1 MKVVSKITSFMDRP
15 MKEEMG
21 IDLKEHMIME
31 LDRKVDSGGI
41 LRVVNI
47 FMKEHSI
54 VKVNFMEKVLFHII

>member
-1 MKVVSKITSFMDRP
+1 MVSKITSFMDRP

>member
-1 MKVVSKITSFMDRP
+1 MASKITNFMDRP

>member
-54 VKVNFMEKVLFHII
+54 VKVSFMEKVFFHII

>member
-1 MKVVSKITSFMDRP
+1 MKADSKITSFTDRH

-21 IDLKEHMIME
+21 TDLKELMIME

-41 LRVVNI
+41 LKVVNI

-54 VKVNFMEKVLFHII
+54 VKVSFMEKVLFYLI